1 MSPRVR
7 ERLRVMSQGLDR
19 NSYVRYTQY
28 GRTYIFM
35 EGRWWTSPDISR
47 SDAHRPANRFIL

>member
-7 ERLRVMSQGLDR
+7 NRLRLISSGLDHSC
-19 NSYVRYTQY
+19 NVRLTYL

-35 EGRWWTSPDISR
+35 EGRWWTSPD
-47 SDAHRPANRFIL
+47 L

>member
-7 ERLRVMSQGLDR
+7 NRLRIISRGLDR
-19 NSYVRYTQY
+19 YCHVRLTYL

-35 EGRWWTSPDISR
+35 EGRWWTAPD
-47 SDAHRPANRFIL
+47 L

>member
-7 ERLRVMSQGLDR
+7 ERLRLISRGLDR
-19 NSYVRYTQY
+19 NSYVRFKHC

-35 EGRWWTSPDISR
+35 EGRWWTSPD
-47 SDAHRPANRFIL
+47 L